1 MKKIYYIML
10 LTVIFILNACNHT
23 EYILMGDDHIKLS
36 VKEHRFGKEK
46 DSLVVTTE
54 GDSWWM
60 KRYVITNN
68 VLDTTVRITKYDS
81 IRNEVLEFQSGWFR
95 VTREAVKAK
104 KLLIQVDANDSGM
117 ERWFN
122 VELSEGNRGSSLK
135 IIQSAE

>member
-23 EYILMGDDHIKLS
+23 EYIPLGLGDDHIKLS

-54 GDSWWM
+54 GDFWWM
-60 KRYVITNN
+60 TRSSVRTNN
-68 VLDTTVRITKYDS
+68 VLDTVKITKYDS
-81 IRNEVLEFQSGWFR
+81 IRYEVLELQSGWFR
-95 VTREAVKAK
+95 VTKEAAK
-104 KLLIQVDANDSGM
+104 KLVIRVDANDSGM

-122 VELSEGNRGSSLK
+122 LGLSEGDRGSSLK